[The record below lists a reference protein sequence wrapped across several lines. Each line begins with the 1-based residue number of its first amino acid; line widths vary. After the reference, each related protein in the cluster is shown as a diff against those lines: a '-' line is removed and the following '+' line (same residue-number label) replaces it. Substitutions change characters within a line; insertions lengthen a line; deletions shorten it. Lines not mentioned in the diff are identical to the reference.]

1 MNSYNINAK
10 IFAKYIDS
18 WLGWLS
24 SVKHYQSHTVDAYKG
39 DLANYIGCLTR
50 YYEVDLS
57 QVEPLLEFGFLK
69 CMSLSALKQ
78 QLQGGF
84 LLYEVLAVIVIAVG
98 FLKIWI

>member
-1 MNSYNINAK
+1 MTSSNINAK
-10 IFAKYIDS
+10 IFAKYVNS

-24 SVKHYQSHTVDAYKG
+24 SVKHYQSHTVEAYKG

-50 YYEVDLS
+50 YNEVDFKPSRATFRIWLS
-57 QVEPLLEFGFLK
+57 ES
-69 CMSLSALKQ
+69 MSLSALKQ

-84 LLYEVLAVIVIAVG
+84 LLYEVLAVIVIAIR

>member
-1 MNSYNINAK
+1 MTMNSYNINAK

-50 YYEVDLS
+50 YNEVD
-57 QVEPLLEFGFLK
+57 
-69 CMSLSALKQ
+69 
-78 QLQGGF
+78 
-84 LLYEVLAVIVIAVG
+84 
-98 FLKIWI
+98 